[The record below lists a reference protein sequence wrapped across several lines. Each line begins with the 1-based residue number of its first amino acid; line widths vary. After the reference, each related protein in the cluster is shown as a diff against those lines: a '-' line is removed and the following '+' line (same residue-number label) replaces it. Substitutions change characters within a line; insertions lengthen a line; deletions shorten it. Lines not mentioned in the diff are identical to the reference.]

1 MTGDPTRP
9 LSIRL
14 KASELDA
21 LKLRARDFAGAPSAV
36 ARDLIRAG
44 LAGGDAQTQ
53 AARLLMIE
61 RRLAAIDQQTQAIRA
76 DAERQ
81 AAALDRLSSMFEALL
96 AALAGDVSTFAGTE
110 DGDGG
115 DG

>member
-1 MTGDPTRP
+1 MTGNPTRP

-14 KASELDA
+14 KASELGA
-21 LKLRARDFAGAPSAV
+21 LKLRARDLAGAPSAV

-53 AARLLMIE
+53 ATRLLMIE

-76 DAERQ
+76 DAEYH
-81 AAALDRLSSMFEALL
+81 ATALDRLASMFEALL
-96 AALAGDVSTFAGTE
+96 AALAGDASTLSGTE
-110 DGDGG
+110 NGHG
-115 DG
+115 